1 MSKRAPAQT
10 VKCPHC
16 DHTGSARGL
25 FTHIRLAH
33 PGIASKP
40 PISRNEH
47 PYAIGSSVA
56 KALDK
61 KAPKTQKQSVEEV
74 LITTISMAVLK
85 GINDWLEKTNVAQGV
100 LALQTKGQ
108 LGQIPRTYRE
118 DELEAIDEPIQRE
131 AKKPPTP
138 RK

>member
-1 MSKRAPAQT
+1 MSKRAPAQI

-47 PYAIGSSVA
+47 PYAIGGSVA

-61 KAPKTQKQSVEEV
+61 KAPKTPTQSVEEILV
-74 LITTISMAVLK
+74 TTITMAVLK
-85 GINDWLEKTNVAQGV
+85 GVNEWLEQTNVANGIV
-100 LALQTKGQ
+100 KLASV
-108 LGQIPRTYRE
+108 GQIPT
-118 DELEAIDEPIQRE
+118 IQRE
-131 AKKPPTP
+131 AKKPTTQS
-138 RK
+138 K

>member
-1 MSKRAPAQT
+1 MSKRAPAQI
-10 VKCPHC
+10 VKCPYC

-47 PYAIGSSVA
+47 PYALGTTVV

-61 KAPKTQKQSVEEV
+61 KVPKTPKQSVEEILV
-74 LITTISMAVLK
+74 TTITMAVLK
-85 GINDWLEKTNVAQGV
+85 GLNDWLEQTNVADGV
-100 LALQTKGQ
+100 VKLARV
-108 LGQIPRTYRE
+108 GQIPT
-118 DELEAIDEPIQRE
+118 IQRE
-131 AKKPPTP
+131 AKKPTTQS
-138 RK
+138 K